1 MITLRE
7 LLEEMVKRDASD
19 LHLTVGVPPVFRV
32 DGELLHSEHE
42 VLRPADTQGLA
53 FSVLTEHQKKKFEE
67 SKELD
72 LSFGIEQLSRFR
84 ANVFLQRGC
93 VAMAIRQIP
102 FAIPSFDEL
111 GLPKVIGDLALKP
124 RGLVLVTGPTG
135 SGKSTTQAAMLD
147 VINNHRSVHVVTVE
161 DPIEFLHQ
169 HNRSVIN
176 QREVYEDT
184 ESFAVAL
191 KYVLRE
197 DPDVVLV
204 GEMRDLETMETT
216 LRIAETGHLA
226 LATLHTNSCDQ
237 SINRIIDSFP
247 AHQQTQVRTQLSFV
261 LEGILAQQL
270 LPRIGGGRT
279 LALEMLICTP
289 AIRAL
294 IRDQKVHQI
303 YSLIQAGTKYG
314 MRTMNQSLLELC
326 QGGDI
331 TVSDAL
337 RCTSRAEELKEMLAG
352 GGAKLKGAPES
363 PPLKLTKEQVA
374 EIK

>member
-1 MITLRE
+1 LEDKVMLTLKQ
-7 LLEEMVKRDASD
+7 LLEEMVTKNASD
-19 LHLTVGVPPVFRV
+19 LHLTVGVPPVFRI
-32 DGELLHSEHE
+32 DGELVHSPYDILKPPD
-42 VLRPADTQGLA
+42 VQQLT
-53 FSVLTEHQKKKFEE
+53 FSVLTENQKKKFEE

-72 LSFGIEQLSRFR
+72 LSFGIENLSRFR

-102 FAIPSFDEL
+102 YSIPSFEQL

-147 VINNHRSVHVVTVE
+147 KINRHRSCHVVTVE

-184 ESFAVAL
+184 NSFVNAL

-237 SINRIIDSFP
+237 SINRIIDAFP
-247 AHQQTQVRTQLSFV
+247 AHQQSQVRTQLSFV
-261 LEGILAQQL
+261 LEGIISQQL
-270 LPRIGGGRT
+270 LPKIGGGRA
-279 LALEMLICTP
+279 LALELLICTP

-294 IRDQKVHQI
+294 VRDQKVHQI

-314 MRTMNQSLLELC
+314 MRTMNESLMELC
-326 QGGDI
+326 QSGL
-331 TVSDAL
+331 VAMNDAL
-337 RCTSRAEELKEMLAG
+337 QCSSKPDELKEMLSTGQDRA
-352 GGAKLKGAPES
+352 AKKRTAAWQMAS
-363 PPLKLTKEQVA
+363 QSR
-374 EIK
+374 

>member
-1 MITLRE
+1 MVTLLE
-7 LLEEMVKRDASD
+7 LLEEMVTKNASD
-19 LHLTVGVPPVFRV
+19 LHLTVAVPPVFRL
-32 DGELLHSEHE
+32 DGDLVPSQHE
-42 VLRPADTQGLA
+42 VLRPADTQRLA
-53 FSVLTEHQKKKFEE
+53 FSVLSESQKKKFEE

-72 LSFGIEQLSRFR
+72 LSFGIEKLGRFR
-84 ANVFLQRGC
+84 ANAYLQRGC
-93 VAMAIRQIP
+93 VAMAIRLIP
-102 FAIPSFDEL
+102 FVIPSFEEL

-135 SGKSTTQAAMLD
+135 SGKSTTQAAMVD
-147 VINNHRSVHVVTVE
+147 RINRHRSVHVVTVE

-169 HNRSVIN
+169 HNQSIIN

-184 ESFAVAL
+184 NSFVNAL

-237 SINRIIDSFP
+237 SINRIVDAFP
-247 AHQQTQVRTQLSFV
+247 AHQQAQVRTQLSFV
-261 LEGILAQQL
+261 LEGVVSQVL
-270 LPRIGGGRT
+270 LPKVGGGRI
-279 LALEMLICTP
+279 LAMEILICTP

-294 IRDQKVHQI
+294 IRDEKVHQI

-314 MRTMNQSLLELC
+314 MRTMNQSLLELS
-326 QGGDI
+326 QSGEI
-331 TVSDAL
+331 AMNDAL
-337 RCTSRAEELKEMLAG
+337 RSSAKPDELKDMLSTG
-352 GGAKLKGAPES
+352 GVEHHDQSAPQWQAVREGE
-363 PPLKLTKEQVA
+363 K
-374 EIK
+374 

>member
-1 MITLRE
+1 MIVLRE
-7 LLEEMVKRDASD
+7 LLEEMIRRNASD

-32 DGELLHSEHE
+32 DGELIPSQYE
-42 VLRPADTQGLA
+42 VLRPADTQRLA
-53 FSVLTEHQKKKFEE
+53 FSVLTEAQKKKFEQ

-72 LSFGIEQLSRFR
+72 LSFGIEQLSRYR

-102 FAIPSFDEL
+102 FAIPSFEEL
-111 GLPKVIGDLALKP
+111 GLPKVIGELAMKP

-147 VINNHRSVHVVTVE
+147 KINRERSAHVITVE

-169 HNRSVIN
+169 HNRSLIN

-184 ESFAVAL
+184 DAFAVAL

-237 SINRIIDSFP
+237 SINRIVDAFP

-270 LPRIGGGRT
+270 LPKIGGGRV
-279 LALEMLICTP
+279 LALELLICTP

-303 YSLIQAGTKYG
+303 YSLMQAGTKYG
-314 MRTMNQSLLELC
+314 MRTMNQSLVELV
-326 QGGDI
+326 QRGDI
-331 TVSDAL
+331 TMADAL
-337 RCTSRAEELKEMLAG
+337 RTTSRVDELKEMLSTG
-352 GGAKLKGAPES
+352 GTPRKGPSVPSWEVEKEEKVAKGK
-363 PPLKLTKEQVA
+363 
-374 EIK
+374 

>member
-1 MITLRE
+1 MIVLRE
-7 LLEEMVKRDASD
+7 LLEEMIRRNASD

-32 DGELLHSEHE
+32 DGELIPSQYE
-42 VLRPADTQGLA
+42 VLRPADTQRLA
-53 FSVLTEHQKKKFEE
+53 FSVLTEAQKKKFEQ

-72 LSFGIEQLSRFR
+72 LSFGIEQLSRYR

-102 FAIPSFDEL
+102 FAIPSFEEL
-111 GLPKVIGDLALKP
+111 GLPRVIGELAMRP

-135 SGKSTTQAAMLD
+135 AGKSTTQAAMLD
-147 VINNHRSVHVVTVE
+147 KINRERSAHVITVE

-169 HNRSVIN
+169 HNRSLIN

-184 ESFAVAL
+184 DAFAVAL

-237 SINRIIDSFP
+237 SINRIIDAFP

-261 LEGILAQQL
+261 LEGIVAQQL
-270 LPRIGGGRT
+270 LPKIGGGRV
-279 LALEMLICTP
+279 LALELLICTP

-294 IRDQKVHQI
+294 VRDQKVHQI
-303 YSLIQAGTKYG
+303 YSLMQAGTKYG
-314 MRTMNQSLLELC
+314 MRTMNQSLVELV
-326 QGGDI
+326 QRGDI
-331 TVSDAL
+331 TMADAL
-337 RCTSRAEELKEMLAG
+337 RTSSRVEELKEMLSTG
-352 GGAKLKGAPES
+352 GSARKRSSGSSWEVEVEEKVAKEK
-363 PPLKLTKEQVA
+363 
-374 EIK
+374 

>member
-1 MITLRE
+1 MVTLRE
-7 LLEEMVKRDASD
+7 LLEEIVTKNASD
-19 LHLTVGVPPVFRV
+19 LHLTVGVPPMLRI
-32 DGELLHSEHE
+32 DGELIPTQHE
-42 VLRPADTQGLA
+42 ILRPADTQNLI
-53 FSVLTEHQKKKFEE
+53 FSVLTEQQKKKFEK

-72 LSFGIEQLSRFR
+72 LSFGIEKMSRFR

-93 VAMAIRQIP
+93 VAMAVRQIP

-147 VINNHRSVHVVTVE
+147 LINNKRSAHVVTVE

-184 ESFAVAL
+184 DSFSNAL

-204 GEMRDLETMETT
+204 GEMRDLETMDTT

-237 SINRIIDSFP
+237 SITRIVDAFP
-247 AHQQTQVRTQLSFV
+247 AHQQSQVRTQLSFI
-261 LEGILAQQL
+261 LEGVVSQNL
-270 LPRIGGGRT
+270 LPKVGGGR
-279 LALEMLICTP
+279 AMAMEILICTP

-294 IRDQKVHQI
+294 IRDEKVHQI

-314 MRTMNQSLLELC
+314 MRTMNQSLMDLC
-326 QGGDI
+326 QSGE
-331 TVSDAL
+331 VAMNDAL
-337 RCTSRAEELKEMLAG
+337 QFSSRPDELKEMLSCASG
-352 GGAKLKGAPES
+352 ES
-363 PPLKLTKEQVA
+363 EHTEANAWKARGQKSYVD
-374 EIK
+374 

>member
-1 MITLRE
+1 MIVLRE
-7 LLEEMVKRDASD
+7 LLEEMIRRNASD

-32 DGELLHSEHE
+32 DGDLIPTQYE
-42 VLRPADTQGLA
+42 VLRPADTQRLA
-53 FSVLTEHQKKKFEE
+53 FSVLTEAQKKKFEQ

-72 LSFGIEQLSRFR
+72 LSFGIEQLSRYR

-102 FAIPSFDEL
+102 FAIPSFEEL
-111 GLPKVIGDLALKP
+111 GLPRVIGELAMRP

-135 SGKSTTQAAMLD
+135 AGKSTTQAAMLD
-147 VINNHRSVHVVTVE
+147 KINRERSAHVITVE

-169 HNRSVIN
+169 HNRSLIN

-184 ESFAVAL
+184 DAFAVAL

-237 SINRIIDSFP
+237 SINRIIDAFP

-261 LEGILAQQL
+261 LEGIVAQQL
-270 LPRIGGGRT
+270 LPKIGGGRV
-279 LALEMLICTP
+279 LALELLICTP

-294 IRDQKVHQI
+294 VRDQKVHQI
-303 YSLIQAGTKYG
+303 YSLMQAGTKYG
-314 MRTMNQSLLELC
+314 MRTMNQSLVELV
-326 QGGDI
+326 QRGDI
-331 TVSDAL
+331 TMADAL
-337 RCTSRAEELKEMLAG
+337 RTSSRVEELKEMLSTG
-352 GGAKLKGAPES
+352 GSARKHASGPSWEVEVVEKV
-363 PPLKLTKEQVA
+363 TKE
-374 EIK
+374 K

>member
-1 MITLRE
+1 MLTLKQ
-7 LLEEMVKRDASD
+7 LLEEMVTKNASD
-19 LHLTVGVPPVFRV
+19 LHLTVGVPPVFRI
-32 DGELLHSEHE
+32 DGELVQSPYDILKPPD
-42 VLRPADTQGLA
+42 VQQLA
-53 FSVLTEHQKKKFEE
+53 FSVLTENQKKKFEE
-67 SKELD
+67 NKELD
-72 LSFGIEQLSRFR
+72 LSFGIENLSRFR
-84 ANVFLQRGC
+84 ANAFLQRGC

-102 FAIPSFDEL
+102 YSIPSFEEL
-111 GLPKVIGDLALKP
+111 GLPKVIGELAMKP

-147 VINNHRSVHVVTVE
+147 MINRQRSCHVVTVE

-184 ESFAVAL
+184 NSFVNAL

-237 SINRIIDSFP
+237 SINRIIDAFP
-247 AHQQTQVRTQLSFV
+247 AHQQSQVRTQLSFV
-261 LEGILAQQL
+261 LEGIVSQTL
-270 LPRIGGGRT
+270 LPKIGGGRVM
-279 LALEMLICTP
+279 ALETLICTP

-294 IRDQKVHQI
+294 VRDQKVHQI

-314 MRTMNQSLLELC
+314 MRTMNESLAELC
-326 QGGDI
+326 QKGQ
-331 TVSDAL
+331 VSMNDAL
-337 RCTSRAEELKEMLAG
+337 QSSSKPDELKEMLSIGHDRNEKSSQSSWKTTAQ
-352 GGAKLKGAPES
+352 KK
-363 PPLKLTKEQVA
+363 
-374 EIK
+374 

>member
-1 MITLRE
+1 MIVLRE
-7 LLEEMVKRDASD
+7 LLEEMIRRNASD

-32 DGELLHSEHE
+32 DGELIPSQYE
-42 VLRPADTQGLA
+42 VLRPADTQRLA
-53 FSVLTEHQKKKFEE
+53 FSVLTEAQKKKFEQ

-72 LSFGIEQLSRFR
+72 LSFGIEQLSRYR

-102 FAIPSFDEL
+102 FAIPSFEEL
-111 GLPKVIGDLALKP
+111 GLPKVIGELSMKP

-147 VINNHRSVHVVTVE
+147 RINRERSAHVITVE

-169 HNRSVIN
+169 HNRSLIN

-184 ESFAVAL
+184 DAFATAL

-237 SINRIIDSFP
+237 SINRIVDAFP

-270 LPRIGGGRT
+270 LPKIGGGRV
-279 LALEMLICTP
+279 LALELLICTP

-303 YSLIQAGTKYG
+303 YSLMQAGTKYG
-314 MRTMNQSLLELC
+314 MRTMNQSLVELV
-326 QGGDI
+326 QRGDI
-331 TVSDAL
+331 TMADAL
-337 RCTSRAEELKEMLAG
+337 RTSSRVEELKEMLST
-352 GGAKLKGAPES
+352 GGAPRKGPS
-363 PPLKLTKEQVA
+363 VPPWEMEKEERVA
-374 EIK
+374 KEK

>member
-1 MITLRE
+1 MVTLRE
-7 LLEEMVKRDASD
+7 LLEEMVEKNASD

-32 DGELLHSEHE
+32 DGELIHSQHE
-42 VLRPADTQGLA
+42 ILRPADTQRLA
-53 FSVLTEHQKKKFEE
+53 FSVLTESQKKKFEQ

-72 LSFGIEQLSRFR
+72 LSFGIEQLSRYR

-102 FAIPSFDEL
+102 FAIPAFEEL
-111 GLPKVIGDLALKP
+111 GLTNVVGDLALIP

-147 VINNHRSVHVVTVE
+147 KINRERCAHVVTVE

-169 HNRSVIN
+169 HNRSLIN
-176 QREVYEDT
+176 QREVFEDT
-184 ESFAVAL
+184 NSFSAAL

-237 SINRIIDSFP
+237 SINRIIDAFP

-270 LPRIGGGRT
+270 LPKVGGGRV
-279 LALEMLICTP
+279 LALEVLICTP

-303 YSLIQAGTKYG
+303 YSLMQAGNKYG
-314 MRTMNQSLLELC
+314 MRTMNQSLLDLV
-326 QGGDI
+326 QRGAI
-331 TVSDAL
+331 TVNDAM
-337 RCTSRAEELKEMLAG
+337 RCSSRLEELKEMMVTE
-352 GGAKLKGAPES
+352 GAAPKRMHGPSWQVVREEEVA
-363 PPLKLTKEQVA
+363 KE
-374 EIK
+374 K

>member
-7 LLEEMVKRDASD
+7 LLEEMVTMDASD

-32 DGELLHSEHE
+32 DGELVPSEHE
-42 VLRPADTQGLA
+42 ILRPADTQGLA

-93 VAMAIRQIP
+93 VAMAVRQIP
-102 FAIPSFDEL
+102 FAIPSFEEL

-147 VINNHRSVHVVTVE
+147 AINSQRRVHVVTVE

-169 HNRSVIN
+169 HNLSVIN

-184 ESFAVAL
+184 DSFARAL

-204 GEMRDLETMETT
+204 GEMRDLETIETT

-237 SINRIIDSFP
+237 SINRIIDAFP
-247 AHQQTQVRTQLSFV
+247 AHQQSQVRTQLSFV
-261 LEGILAQQL
+261 LEGIIAQQL
-270 LPRIGGGRT
+270 LPRIGGGRS
-279 LALEMLICTP
+279 LALELLTCTP

-294 IRDQKVHQI
+294 VRDQKVHQI

-314 MRTMNQSLLELC
+314 MQTMNQSLLELC
-326 QGGDI
+326 RHGDI
-331 TVSDAL
+331 TVGDAL
-337 RCTSRAEELKEMLAG
+337 RCSSRTEELKEMLAG
-352 GGAKLKGAPES
+352 GGTKLKGISE
-363 PPLKLTKEQVA
+363 PPLPEVA
-374 EIK
+374 GEKAMKAK

>member
-7 LLEEMVKRDASD
+7 LLEEIVTRNASD
-19 LHLTVGVPPVFRV
+19 LHLTVGVPPVFRI
-32 DGELLHSEHE
+32 DGELVHSQHE
-42 VLRPADTQGLA
+42 ILRPADTQRLA
-53 FSVLTEHQKKKFEE
+53 FSVLTENQKKKFEE
-67 SKELD
+67 ARELD
-72 LSFGIEQLSRFR
+72 LSFGIEKLSRFR
-84 ANVFLQRGC
+84 GNVFLQRGC

-102 FAIPSFDEL
+102 FAIPSFEEL
-111 GLPKVIGDLALKP
+111 GLPKVIADLALKP

-147 VINNHRSVHVVTVE
+147 RINRHRSVHVVTVE

-169 HNRSVIN
+169 HNRSIIN

-184 ESFAVAL
+184 DSFSNAL

-197 DPDVVLV
+197 DPDVVLI

-237 SINRIIDSFP
+237 SITRIVDSFP
-247 AHQQTQVRTQLSFV
+247 AHQQSQVRTQLSFV
-261 LEGILAQQL
+261 MEGIISQQL
-270 LPRIGGGRT
+270 LPKIGGGRVM
-279 LALEMLICTP
+279 ALEILICTP

-294 IRDQKVHQI
+294 IRDQKAHQI

-314 MRTMNQSLLELC
+314 MRTMNQSLMELC
-326 QGGDI
+326 QSGE
-331 TVSDAL
+331 VAMNDAL
-337 RCTSRAEELKEMLAG
+337 QCSSRPDELEEMLSAG
-352 GGAKLKGAPES
+352 GPES
-363 PPLKLTKEQVA
+363 QGKSIQPWRTA
-374 EIK
+374 ARGR